1 MVIHM
6 SPDIDLRASRVYNA
20 MSQGVLTAAAAIV
33 LGVALGSLIGQVGLS
48 VTMIVLA
55 RRAHQRIGGPVSNV
69 HS

>member
-33 LGVALGSLIGQVGLS
+33 LG
-48 VTMIVLA
+48 MVLA
-55 RRAHQRIGGPVSNV
+55 NVMPLGPTVNSPRRSRC
-69 HS
+69 